1 MRKKIILF
9 SLICFVIA
17 IAEPVLSQTQN
28 RPSSWGVKIPSK
40 NLDNLYRVSDDL
52 YRSEQPNNEAFAEL
66 KSMGIKSVLNLRTTE
81 KDDELIGNLNLKTY
95 LVPMDAG
102 SFTDKE
108 IIEALKVITNAPKPI
123 LVHCRHGADRTGVVV
138 AMYRIIFQ
146 GWTKEDALNE
156 LLHGGYG
163 FHTNYKNIPEY
174 IKNVNVESIKNE
186 LRK

>member
-1 MRKKIILF
+1 MRKSFILF
-9 SLICFVIA
+9 SLICFVA
-17 IAEPVLSQTQN
+17 TLTEPIFSQTQN

-52 YRSEQPNNEAFAEL
+52 YRSEQPSNEAFVEL
-66 KSMGIKSVLNLRTTE
+66 KGMGIKSVLNLRTTE

-102 SFTDKE
+102 NFTDKE
-108 IIEALKVITNAPKPI
+108 IIEALKVISNAPKPI

-146 GWTKEDALNE
+146 GWTKDDALNE
-156 LLHGGYG
+156 LLNGGYG
-163 FHTNYKNIPEY
+163 FHTTYKNIPEY
-174 IKNVNVESIKNE
+174 IKNVNVESIKSE